1 MKRNTFYVI
10 YRLIALVGRF
20 IWIILLA
27 SFSGVLGY
35 LLAIN
40 VTLFAGLAILKYV
53 GVAINIS
60 YQVLFSIIIIS
71 GILRGIVRYFEQ
83 YGNHYM
89 AFKLLQIVRVKI
101 FKALRK
107 QSVVKL
113 EEKNKGDLVS
123 LLQGDIETLEV
134 FYAHTITPFLIA
146 FITSLI
152 MVIVIS
158 LLSSIYLGLIA
169 LGAYLIIGLLIP
181 LIFYKF
187 NKNSGRSYRK
197 KLSQFEEFY
206 LDSIY
211 GGYEIISQNKN
222 DVFINDVENKTE
234 ELIKLNKDLDNKN
247 TIFTNIMN
255 LLIVLLNLIIIFV
268 GYILYQRGIIDSYYI
283 IIAYVI
289 LTSSFGP
296 VLALA
301 NLPNNL
307 SQTFASA
314 NRVLDIIDEKPVI
327 KDGNKELDYSSLT
340 IKDAY
345 FNYGNKA
352 ILKGVNLEIKQ
363 KEIIGIYGPS
373 GIGKSTILKL
383 IMHFYELDKGS
394 ILLND
399 EDIKE
404 YSLNSLYKNINL
416 FSQTT
421 YLFQDTIKNNLLIAK
436 KDATMEELVEACKN
450 ASIYDYIMSLKD
462 GFDTKISDLK
472 NNISEGE
479 KQRLGLARVFLRNP
493 KLLLLDEAT
502 SNIDAINEGIILKSL
517 KKYKEKMTIIIIS
530 HRKST
535 LNICDNIY
543 ELKEGKLC
551 LV

>member
-40 VTLFAGLAILKYV
+40 VTLFAGLAILKYL

-107 QSVVKL
+107 QNVVKL

-169 LGAYLIIGLLIP
+169 LGTYLIIGLLIP

-211 GGYEIISQNKN
+211 GGYEIISQNNN
-222 DVFINDVENKTE
+222 DVFINDVKNKTK

-283 IIAYVI
+283 IIAYVV

-314 NRVLDIIDEKPVI
+314 NRVLDIIDVKPVI

-363 KEIIGIYGPS
+363 NEIIGIYGPS

-517 KKYKEKMTIIIIS
+517 KKYKEKMAIIIIS

>member
-1 MKRNTFYVI
+1 MKRNTLYVI

-20 IWIILLA
+20 IFVILLA
-27 SFSGVLGY
+27 SLSGVLGY

-40 VTLFAGLAILKYV
+40 VTLFAGLAILKYL
-53 GVAINIS
+53 GIAINIS
-60 YQVLFSIIIIS
+60 YQVLFSIIIVS
-71 GILRGIVRYFEQ
+71 GILRGVVRYFEQ

-107 QSVVKL
+107 QSVAKL

-158 LLSSIYLGLIA
+158 LLSSLYLGLIA

-181 LIFYKF
+181 FIFYKF

-222 DVFINDVENKTE
+222 TSFIGDVEFKTK
-234 ELIKLNKDLDNKN
+234 ELIKFNKDLDNKN

-255 LLIVLLNLIIIFV
+255 VLIVLLNLMIIFV
-268 GYILYQRGIIDSYYI
+268 GYFLYQKGIIDSYYI

-314 NRVLDIIDEKPVI
+314 NRVLDIIDEKPII
-327 KDGNKELDYSSLT
+327 KDGNKELNYSSLT

-352 ILKGVNLEIKQ
+352 ILKGLNLKIKQ
-363 KEIIGIYGPS
+363 NEIIGIYGPS

-394 ILLND
+394 ILINN

-404 YSLNSLYKNINL
+404 YSFNSLYKNINL

-436 KDATMEELVEACKN
+436 KDATIEELKEACKN
-450 ASIYDYIMSLKD
+450 ASIYDYIMSLRD
-462 GFDTKISDLK
+462 GFETKISDLK
-472 NNISEGE
+472 DNISEGE

-517 KKYKEKMTIIIIS
+517 KKYKEKMAIIIIS

>member
-40 VTLFAGLAILKYV
+40 VTLFAGLAILKYL

-107 QSVVKL
+107 QNVVKL

-169 LGAYLIIGLLIP
+169 LGTYLIIGLLIP

-222 DVFINDVENKTE
+222 DVFINDMKNKTK

-283 IIAYVI
+283 IIAYVV

-314 NRVLDIIDEKPVI
+314 NRVLDIIDVKPVI

-363 KEIIGIYGPS
+363 NEIIGIYGPS

-517 KKYKEKMTIIIIS
+517 KKYKEKMAIIIIS

>member
-1 MKRNTFYVI
+1 MKRNTLYVI

-20 IWIILLA
+20 IFVILLA
-27 SFSGVLGY
+27 SLSGVLGY

-40 VTLFAGLAILKYV
+40 VTLFAGLAILKYL
-53 GVAINIS
+53 GIAINIS
-60 YQVLFSIIIIS
+60 YQVLFSIIIVS
-71 GILRGIVRYFEQ
+71 GILRGVVRYFEQ

-107 QSVVKL
+107 QSVAKL

-158 LLSSIYLGLIA
+158 LLSSLYLGLIA

-181 LIFYKF
+181 FIFYKF

-222 DVFINDVENKTE
+222 TSFIGDVEFKTK
-234 ELIKLNKDLDNKN
+234 ELIKFNKDLDNKN

-255 LLIVLLNLIIIFV
+255 VLIVLLNLMIIFV
-268 GYILYQRGIIDSYYI
+268 GYFLYQKGIIDSYYI

-314 NRVLDIIDEKPVI
+314 NRVLDIIDEKPII
-327 KDGNKELDYSSLT
+327 KDGNKELNYSSLT

-352 ILKGVNLEIKQ
+352 ILKGLNLEIKQ
-363 KEIIGIYGPS
+363 NEIIGIYGPS

-394 ILLND
+394 ILINN

-404 YSLNSLYKNINL
+404 YSFNSLYKNINL

-436 KDATMEELVEACKN
+436 KDATIEELKEACKN

-462 GFDTKISDLK
+462 GFETKISDLK
-472 NNISEGE
+472 DNISEGE

-517 KKYKEKMTIIIIS
+517 KKYKEKMAIIIIS

>member
-1 MKRNTFYVI
+1 MKRNTLYVI

-20 IWIILLA
+20 IFVILLA
-27 SFSGVLGY
+27 SLSGVLGY

-40 VTLFAGLAILKYV
+40 VTLFAGLAILKYL
-53 GVAINIS
+53 GIAINIS
-60 YQVLFSIIIIS
+60 YQVLFSIIIVS
-71 GILRGIVRYFEQ
+71 GILRGVVRYFEQ

-107 QSVVKL
+107 QSVAKL

-158 LLSSIYLGLIA
+158 LLSSLYLGLIA

-181 LIFYKF
+181 FIFYKF

-222 DVFINDVENKTE
+222 TSFIGDVEFKTK
-234 ELIKLNKDLDNKN
+234 ELIKFNKDLDNKN

-255 LLIVLLNLIIIFV
+255 VLIVLLNLMIIFV
-268 GYILYQRGIIDSYYI
+268 GYYLYQKGIIDSYYI

-314 NRVLDIIDEKPVI
+314 NRVLDIIDEKPII
-327 KDGNKELDYSSLT
+327 KDGNKELNYSSLT

-352 ILKGVNLEIKQ
+352 ILKGLNLEIKQ
-363 KEIIGIYGPS
+363 NEIIGIYGPS

-394 ILLND
+394 ILINN

-404 YSLNSLYKNINL
+404 YSFNSLYKNINL

-436 KDATMEELVEACKN
+436 KDATIEELKEACKN

-462 GFDTKISDLK
+462 GFETKISDLK
-472 NNISEGE
+472 DNISEGE

-517 KKYKEKMTIIIIS
+517 KKYKEKMAIIIIS

>member
-1 MKRNTFYVI
+1 MKRNTLYVI

-20 IWIILLA
+20 IFVILLA
-27 SFSGVLGY
+27 SLSGVLGY

-40 VTLFAGLAILKYV
+40 VTLFAGLAILKYL
-53 GVAINIS
+53 GIAINIS
-60 YQVLFSIIIIS
+60 YQVLFSIIIVS
-71 GILRGIVRYFEQ
+71 GILRGVVRYFEQ

-107 QSVVKL
+107 QSVAKL

-158 LLSSIYLGLIA
+158 LLSSLYLGLIA

-181 LIFYKF
+181 FIFYKF

-222 DVFINDVENKTE
+222 DVFINDVENKTK
-234 ELIKLNKDLDNKN
+234 ELIKFNKDLDNKN

-255 LLIVLLNLIIIFV
+255 VLIVLLNLMIIFV
-268 GYILYQRGIIDSYYI
+268 GYFLYQKGIIDSYYI
-283 IIAYVI
+283 IIAYII

-314 NRVLDIIDEKPVI
+314 NRVLDIIDEKPII
-327 KDGNKELDYSSLT
+327 KDGNKELNYSSLT

-352 ILKGVNLEIKQ
+352 ILKGLNLEIKQ
-363 KEIIGIYGPS
+363 NEIIGIYGPS

-394 ILLND
+394 ILINN

-404 YSLNSLYKNINL
+404 YSFNSLYKNINL

-436 KDATMEELVEACKN
+436 KDATIEELKEACKN

-462 GFDTKISDLK
+462 GFETKISDLK
-472 NNISEGE
+472 DNISEGE

-517 KKYKEKMTIIIIS
+517 KKYKEKMAIIIIS

>member
-40 VTLFAGLAILKYV
+40 VTLFAGLAILKYF

-181 LIFYKF
+181 FIFYKF

-222 DVFINDVENKTE
+222 DVFINDVENKTK

-517 KKYKEKMTIIIIS
+517 KKYKEKMAIIIIS

>member
-40 VTLFAGLAILKYV
+40 VTLFAGLAILKYL

-107 QSVVKL
+107 QSVAKL

-134 FYAHTITPFLIA
+134 FYAHTITPFLIT

-181 LIFYKF
+181 FIFYKF

-222 DVFINDVENKTE
+222 TSFIGDVEFKTK
-234 ELIKLNKDLDNKN
+234 ELIKFNKDLDNKN

-255 LLIVLLNLIIIFV
+255 VLIVLLNLMIIFV
-268 GYILYQRGIIDSYYI
+268 GYFLYQKGIIDSYYI

-314 NRVLDIIDEKPVI
+314 NHVLDIIDEKPII
-327 KDGNKELDYSSLT
+327 KDGNKELNYSSLT

-352 ILKGVNLEIKQ
+352 ILKGLNLEIKQ
-363 KEIIGIYGPS
+363 NEIIGIYGPS

-394 ILLND
+394 ILINN

-404 YSLNSLYKNINL
+404 YSFNSLYKNINL

-436 KDATMEELVEACKN
+436 KDATIEELKEACKN

-462 GFDTKISDLK
+462 GFETKISDLK
-472 NNISEGE
+472 DNISEGE

-517 KKYKEKMTIIIIS
+517 KKYKEKMAIIIIS

>member
-1 MKRNTFYVI
+1 M
-10 YRLIALVGRF
+10 
-20 IWIILLA
+20 
-27 SFSGVLGY
+27 
-35 LLAIN
+35 
-40 VTLFAGLAILKYV
+40 
-53 GVAINIS
+53 
-60 YQVLFSIIIIS
+60 
-71 GILRGIVRYFEQ
+71 
-83 YGNHYM
+83 
-89 AFKLLQIVRVKI
+89 
-101 FKALRK
+101 
-107 QSVVKL
+107 VKL

-169 LGAYLIIGLLIP
+169 LGTYLIIGLLIP

-222 DVFINDVENKTE
+222 DVFVNDVKNKTK

-283 IIAYVI
+283 IIAYVV

-314 NRVLDIIDEKPVI
+314 NRVLDIIDVKPVI

-363 KEIIGIYGPS
+363 NEIIGIYGPS

-517 KKYKEKMTIIIIS
+517 KKYKEKMAIIIIS

>member
-1 MKRNTFYVI
+1 MKRNTLYVI

-20 IWIILLA
+20 IGVILLA

-40 VTLFAGLAILKYV
+40 VILFAGLAILKYL

-60 YQVLFSIIIIS
+60 YQVLFSIIIVS
-71 GILRGIVRYFEQ
+71 GILRGVVRYFEQ

-107 QSVVKL
+107 QSVAKL

-181 LIFYKF
+181 VIFYKF

-222 DVFINDVENKTE
+222 DLFINDVGVKTK

-247 TIFTNIMN
+247 TIFTNVMN
-255 LLIVLLNLIIIFV
+255 VLIVLLNLIIVFV
-268 GYILYQRGIIDSYYI
+268 GYSLYQKGIIDSYYI
-283 IIAYVI
+283 IIAFVI

-345 FNYGNKA
+345 FNYGNKT
-352 ILKGVNLEIKQ
+352 ILKGLNLEIKQ
-363 KEIIGIYGPS
+363 NEIIGIYGPS

-394 ILLND
+394 ILLNNK
-399 EDIKE
+399 DIKE

-436 KDATMEELVEACKN
+436 KDATLEELIEACKN

-462 GFDTKISDLK
+462 GFDTKITDLK

-535 LNICDNIY
+535 LNVCDNIY

>member
-1 MKRNTFYVI
+1 MKRNTLYVI

-20 IWIILLA
+20 IFVILLA
-27 SFSGVLGY
+27 SLSGVLGY

-40 VTLFAGLAILKYV
+40 VTLFAGLAILKYL
-53 GVAINIS
+53 GIAINIS
-60 YQVLFSIIIIS
+60 YQVLFSIIIVS
-71 GILRGIVRYFEQ
+71 GILRGVVRYFEQ

-107 QSVVKL
+107 QSVAKL

-158 LLSSIYLGLIA
+158 LLSSLYLGLIA

-181 LIFYKF
+181 FIFYKF

-222 DVFINDVENKTE
+222 TSFIGDVEFKTK
-234 ELIKLNKDLDNKN
+234 ELIKFNKDLDNKN

-255 LLIVLLNLIIIFV
+255 VLIVLLNLMIIFV
-268 GYILYQRGIIDSYYI
+268 GYYLYQKGIIDSYYI

-314 NRVLDIIDEKPVI
+314 NRVLDIIDEKPII
-327 KDGNKELDYSSLT
+327 KDGNKELNYSSLT

-352 ILKGVNLEIKQ
+352 ILKGLNLEIKQ
-363 KEIIGIYGPS
+363 NEIIGIYGPS

-394 ILLND
+394 ILINN

-404 YSLNSLYKNINL
+404 YSFNSLYKNINL

-436 KDATMEELVEACKN
+436 KDATIEELKEACKS

-462 GFDTKISDLK
+462 GFETKISDLK
-472 NNISEGE
+472 DNISEGE

-517 KKYKEKMTIIIIS
+517 KKYKEKMAIIIIS

>member
-27 SFSGVLGY
+27 SFSGMLGY

-40 VTLFAGLAILKYV
+40 VTLFAGLAILKYF
-53 GVAINIS
+53 GVAINVS

-181 LIFYKF
+181 LIFYMF

-222 DVFINDVENKTE
+222 DVFINDVENKTK

-345 FNYGNKA
+345 FNYGNKH

-363 KEIIGIYGPS
+363 NEIIGIYGPS

-517 KKYKEKMTIIIIS
+517 KKYKEKMAIIIIS

>member
-1 MKRNTFYVI
+1 MKRNTLYVI

-20 IWIILLA
+20 IFFILLA
-27 SFSGVLGY
+27 SLSGVLGY

-40 VTLFAGLAILKYV
+40 VTLFAGLAILKYL
-53 GVAINIS
+53 GIAINIS
-60 YQVLFSIIIIS
+60 YQVLFSIIIVS
-71 GILRGIVRYFEQ
+71 GILRGVVRYFEQ

-107 QSVVKL
+107 QSVAKL

-158 LLSSIYLGLIA
+158 LLSSLYLGLIA

-181 LIFYKF
+181 FIFYKF

-222 DVFINDVENKTE
+222 TSFIGDVEFKTK
-234 ELIKLNKDLDNKN
+234 ELIKFNKDLDNKN

-255 LLIVLLNLIIIFV
+255 VLIVLLNLMIIFV
-268 GYILYQRGIIDSYYI
+268 GYFLYQKGIIDSYYI

-314 NRVLDIIDEKPVI
+314 NRVLDIIDEKPII
-327 KDGNKELDYSSLT
+327 KDGNKELNYSSLT

-352 ILKGVNLEIKQ
+352 ILKGLNLEIKQ
-363 KEIIGIYGPS
+363 NEIIGIYGPS

-394 ILLND
+394 ILINN

-404 YSLNSLYKNINL
+404 YSFNSLYKNINL

-436 KDATMEELVEACKN
+436 KDATIEELKEACKN

-462 GFDTKISDLK
+462 GFETKISDLK
-472 NNISEGE
+472 DNISEGE

-517 KKYKEKMTIIIIS
+517 KKYKEKMAIIIIS

>member
-40 VTLFAGLAILKYV
+40 VTLFAGLAILKYL

-107 QSVVKL
+107 QNVVKL

-169 LGAYLIIGLLIP
+169 LGTYLIIGLLIP

-222 DVFINDVENKTE
+222 DVFINDVKNKTK

-283 IIAYVI
+283 IIAYVV

-314 NRVLDIIDEKPVI
+314 NRVLDIIDVKPVI

-363 KEIIGIYGPS
+363 NEIIGIYGPS

-517 KKYKEKMTIIIIS
+517 KKYKEKMAIIIIS

>member
-20 IWIILLA
+20 IWVILLA

-40 VTLFAGLAILKYV
+40 VTLFAGLAILKYF

-181 LIFYKF
+181 FIFYKF

-222 DVFINDVENKTE
+222 DVFINDVENKTK

-314 NRVLDIIDEKPVI
+314 NRVLDIIDENPVI

-340 IKDAY
+340 IKDSY

-517 KKYKEKMTIIIIS
+517 KKYKEKMAIIIIS

>member
-1 MKRNTFYVI
+1 MKRNTLYVI

-20 IWIILLA
+20 IFVILLA

-40 VTLFAGLAILKYV
+40 VTLFAGLAILKYL
-53 GVAINIS
+53 GIAINIS
-60 YQVLFSIIIIS
+60 YQVLFSIIIVS
-71 GILRGIVRYFEQ
+71 GILRGVVRYFEQ

-107 QSVVKL
+107 QSVAKL

-158 LLSSIYLGLIA
+158 LLSSLYLGLIA

-181 LIFYKF
+181 FIFYKF

-222 DVFINDVENKTE
+222 TSFIGDVEFKTK
-234 ELIKLNKDLDNKN
+234 ELIKFNKDLDNKN

-255 LLIVLLNLIIIFV
+255 VLIVLLNLMIIFV
-268 GYILYQRGIIDSYYI
+268 GYFLYQKGIIDSYYI

-314 NRVLDIIDEKPVI
+314 NRVLDIIDEKPII
-327 KDGNKELDYSSLT
+327 KDGNKELNYSSLT

-352 ILKGVNLEIKQ
+352 ILKGLNLEIKQ
-363 KEIIGIYGPS
+363 NEIIGIYGPS

-394 ILLND
+394 ILINN

-404 YSLNSLYKNINL
+404 YSFNSLYKNINL

-436 KDATMEELVEACKN
+436 KDATIEELKEACKN

-462 GFDTKISDLK
+462 GFETKISDLK
-472 NNISEGE
+472 DNISEGE

-517 KKYKEKMTIIIIS
+517 KKYKEKMAIIIIS

>member
-1 MKRNTFYVI
+1 MKRNTLYVI

-20 IWIILLA
+20 IFVILLA
-27 SFSGVLGY
+27 SLSGVLGY

-40 VTLFAGLAILKYV
+40 VTLFAGLAILKYL
-53 GVAINIS
+53 GIAINIS
-60 YQVLFSIIIIS
+60 YQVLFSIIIVS
-71 GILRGIVRYFEQ
+71 GILRGVVRYFEQ

-107 QSVVKL
+107 QSVTKL

-158 LLSSIYLGLIA
+158 LLSSLYLGLIA

-181 LIFYKF
+181 FIFYKF

-222 DVFINDVENKTE
+222 TSFIGDVEFKTK
-234 ELIKLNKDLDNKN
+234 ELIKFNKDLDNKN

-255 LLIVLLNLIIIFV
+255 VLIVLLNLMIIFV
-268 GYILYQRGIIDSYYI
+268 GYFLYQKGIIDSYYI

-314 NRVLDIIDEKPVI
+314 NRVLDIIDEKPII
-327 KDGNKELDYSSLT
+327 KDGNKELNYSSLT

-352 ILKGVNLEIKQ
+352 ILKGLNLEIKQ
-363 KEIIGIYGPS
+363 NEIIGIYGPS

-394 ILLND
+394 ILINN

-404 YSLNSLYKNINL
+404 YSFNSLYKNINL

-436 KDATMEELVEACKN
+436 KDATIEELKEACKN

-462 GFDTKISDLK
+462 GFETKISDLK
-472 NNISEGE
+472 DNISEGE

-517 KKYKEKMTIIIIS
+517 KKYKEKMAIIIIS